1 MNLGEIEDSGSSSS
15 SESEDEDYDD
25 IIEQDE
31 DLDFKSNRIIP
42 ADHVTEAEAV
52 EIHDPPP
59 DQTFDCDICKT
70 SYKTNASFKS
80 HKHIYHKEGTWE
92 CDICSGKFNKDKQL
106 RRYYRIIVQ
115 CISISTNN
123 LKFINLIK

>member
-1 MNLGEIEDSGSSSS
+1 MSNSNLGEIEDSGSSSS

-70 SYKTNASFKS
+70 TYKTNASFKS
-80 HKHIYHKEGTWE
+80 HNHIYHKAGTWE

-106 RRYYRIIVQ
+106 RRYCKITVVLFRLII
-115 CISISTNN
+115 SNS
-123 LKFINLIK
+123 